1 MDEYENKLTEE
12 SVDSKIISEMK
23 KKFLNNVK
31 DVIHTDNAEEMA
43 EKKKLIIQ
51 EKQLMML
58 KIKKA
63 QIQKDKEK

>member
-1 MDEYENKLTEE
+1 
-12 SVDSKIISEMK
+12 MK